1 MELPYFL
8 RRESFRLAKSFA
20 TADTL
25 QSLGHLTK
33 ILGGPHDPPH
43 STSLCSHLVY
53 AFMLARLSLS
63 YWTPSANPVKQ
74 DVFLWKDFSLWS
86 CELYCICCF
95 FTLRL
100 TSTAQ
105 RANFIV
111 LFAVLSL
118 NAVAVIIRIAELC
131 AKSGRNTRKD
141 FYKLG
146 VCMRTG
152 FA

>member
-1 MELPYFL
+1 MYFFH
-8 RRESFRLAKSFA
+8 RILAYEVVNF
-20 TADTL
+20 
-25 QSLGHLTK
+25 
-33 ILGGPHDPPH
+33 I
-43 STSLCSHLVY
+43 VY
-53 AFMLARLSLS
+53 
-63 YWTPSANPVKQ
+63 V
-74 DVFLWKDFSLWS
+74 V
-86 CELYCICCF
+86 F

-146 VCMRTG
+146 LCMRTG